1 MRERER
7 ESECEEKQ
15 AQKEGHEIGVID
27 YFISAKPLPSVE
39 NKKLHHTRKHSRSS
53 SPSASPPVALS
64 PLFPENFLVFIFLPF
79 IPPPSRSTS
88 VDFPFPSLPLIISF
102 VFSPSADL
110 WSTDHGPQCYADG
123 AVRRKGRELGWKV
136 GSRCHCRSSI
146 CCPRFVAV
154 YSCRPAVVAG
164 YICCSR
170 LWFAVCG
177 FLQVSVARA
186 VGVSFRPAP
195 LFARLIAGLSAARGV
210 APVSAAAK

>member
-1 MRERER
+1 MIILFLRSLYPQWRTKSCITPGNTVDLR
-7 ESECEEKQ
+7 PLLPPRRLHCLLS
-15 AQKEGHEIGVID
+15 
-27 YFISAKPLPSVE
+27 FLRISLCLFSFPLS
-39 NKKLHHTRKHSRSS
+39 
-53 SPSASPPVALS
+53 
-64 PLFPENFLVFIFLPF
+64 
-79 IPPPSRSTS
+79 PPPSRSTS

-123 AVRRKGRELGWKV
+123 AVRSKGRELGWKV

-170 LWFAVCG
+170 VWFAVCG